1 MTQNTQTPK
10 PTNALQMHIKEIL
23 SNSGHRK
30 SYFQNNYK
38 SKNHFSSVF
47 HGSDFEM
54 ALYRNKNGISLKKYY
69 FWSSF
74 GWLSGQSIAWYA
86 NDNASL

>member
-38 SKNHFSSVF
+38 SKNHFPSVF
-47 HGSDFEM
+47 YGSDFEM
-54 ALYRNKNGISLKKYY
+54 ALYRNENGISLKKYY
-69 FWSSF
+69 F
-74 GWLSGQSIAWYA
+74 
-86 NDNASL
+86 